1 MSSKNQYEVTPFS
14 TFDEK
19 ECDIIVRM
27 LPMRDGKKLY
37 TVIYLPPENKA
48 PVGTLL
54 YRSPYFK
61 RDNISLPSAFGLRY
75 GFASVF
81 QCCRGT
87 AWSEGTYFPSHPEF
101 EEHDGE
107 DTLEWISQQPW
118 SNGKVALMGSSYSGW
133 TQWAAAYSGHK
144 SIVGFRPHVAPIYG
158 CCTMARDGGGSSLG
172 FMVSWGLSMFHRN
185 KFGYDNVPDYD
196 AQLSHLPVN
205 EMDLLYNY
213 GVVEFYRDFIRTTQK
228 PALGWEDIRKKFSR
242 ISAPA
247 IISGGWFDG
256 FKRETF
262 ATFKLMKEL
271 AATPEARNYTR
282 LIVGPWIH
290 GGLINKE
297 AFGEENDHRELV
309 KMQDSFILNCMKS
322 AKDDPTPELPTVYFF
337 LMGEN
342 RWCSSEVWPP
352 ANREKLFYLQE
363 NGKLC
368 DAAPKAKES
377 ISRYTYDPAEATP
390 SYNGKRNSL
399 GYYDRSA
406 TEKRSDVITFTT
418 PVLQEALT
426 IAGTVKVRLFA
437 RSSAPDTD
445 FYVTMTDLYPDG
457 RSMFLMTGMVRA
469 RFSKSETEACF
480 LKPGEI
486 REYEIDLGDVANTF
500 KAGHAVRIAIHSA
513 NFPAD
518 SRNLNTTAPI
528 NEGVTMKTAQQEIFH
543 DAAHPSVLILPQS
556 VEKL

>member
-1 MSSKNQYEVTPFS
+1 MSSKNQYDVTPFS

-19 ECDIIVRM
+19 ECDLSVRM
-27 LPMRDGKKLY
+27 VPMRDGKRLY
-37 TVIYLPPENKA
+37 TVVYLPPETKT
-48 PVGTLL
+48 PVGTVL
-54 YRSPYFK
+54 YRSPYF
-61 RDNISLPSAFGLRY
+61 RRENISLPNAFALKY
-75 GFASVF
+75 GFAAVY

-87 AWSEGTYFPSHPEF
+87 AWSEGSYFPSRPEF

-107 DTLEWISQQPW
+107 DTLNWIAQQPW

-144 SIVGFRPHVAPIYG
+144 SIMGFRPHVAPIYA
-158 CCTMARDGGGSSLG
+158 CCSMAKKGGGSSLG

-185 KFGYDNVPDYD
+185 KFGYENVPDYD
-196 AQLSHLPVN
+196 AQLAHLPVN
-205 EMDLLYNY
+205 EMDLLHNY
-213 GVVEFYRDFIRTTQK
+213 GVVEFFRDFIRTTQN
-228 PALGWEDIRKKFSR
+228 PAQDWEGIRKRFSR
-242 ISAPA
+242 ITAPA

-256 FKRETF
+256 FRRESFETF
-262 ATFKLMKEL
+262 HLMKEL

-282 LIVGPWIH
+282 LVIGPWVH
-290 GGLINKE
+290 GGLVNKE

-309 KMQDSFILNCMKS
+309 KMQDSFIVNCL
-322 AKDDPTPELPTVYFF
+322 KDSTQDPMPGVPAVHFF

-342 RWCSSEVWPP
+342 RWCTSEVWPP
-352 ANREKLFYLQE
+352 ANREKRFYLQE
-363 NGKLC
+363 NGVLSEKSSS
-368 DAAPKAKES
+368 KAES
-377 ISRYTYDPAEATP
+377 ITRYTYDPADATP
-390 SYNGKRNSL
+390 SFNGKRNSP
-399 GYYDRSA
+399 GYYDRAA

-418 PVLQEALT
+418 PVLKDALT

-469 RFSKSETEACF
+469 RFSKSLTEENF
-480 LKPGEI
+480 LEPGEI

-500 KAGHAVRIAIHSA
+500 LPGHAVRIAVHSA

-518 SRNLNTTAPI
+518 SRNLNTKAPV
-528 NEGVTMKTAQQEIFH
+528 NEGVTMRSALQEIFH
-543 DAAHPSVLILPQS
+543 DAQHPSCLLLPES
-556 VEKL
+556 AEKL